1 VIVRNRTWAN
11 HFRRIRPLPPVG
23 AACDGSG
30 VADAPELTARV
41 RGLLA
46 GRPDVVEKAMF
57 GSIGFL
63 VGGALRV
70 GVGRHPDHVMM
81 ARIAESDAAEALA
94 RPGVRPAVM
103 RGRPM
108 RGWLFLE
115 DEAVA
120 TDEALAGWVAL
131 ALAAPV

>member
-1 VIVRNRTWAN
+1 M
-11 HFRRIRPLPPVG
+11 
-23 AACDGSG
+23 
-30 VADAPELTARV
+30 ADDPELTARV
-41 RGLLA
+41 RASLE
-46 GRPDVVEKAMF
+46 GRTGVVEKRMF
-57 GSIGFL
+57 GSVGFL
-63 VGGALRV
+63 VDGALRV

-81 ARIAESDAAEALA
+81 IRVAEEAAGDALT

-108 RGWLFLE
+108 RGWLYLE

-120 TDEALAGWVAL
+120 SDDLLRGWVAL